1 MALEYSPKHLARGS
15 QKKSIR
21 LLKCDDVVTVV
32 VIAVVVFFHFS
43 FFFPFFCQLILKQA
57 SNMDSFST
65 MSLQRS
71 WQSNH

>member
-32 VIAVVVFFHFS
+32 VIAVVVFFLFFFFS
-43 FFFPFFCQLILKQA
+43 FFFFFV
-57 SNMDSFST
+57 N
-65 MSLQRS
+65 
-71 WQSNH
+71 